1 MRLEEFR
8 RLAETWGADIDR
20 WPADAR
26 GEARKIAATDEGG
39 TILEIERELD
49 FVASAPPQV
58 SRKRA
63 QRAAHAVILQL
74 TAETKRQRPTEW
86 LSRISTWLVPSA
98 SLACS
103 VMLGV
108 AIAMSSPYGDSEMG
122 QNVILSSLFDS
133 GSMAGGLVLR

>member
-26 GEARKIAATDEGG
+26 GEARKIAATGEGG
-39 TILEIERELD
+39 TILELERKLD
-49 FVASAPPQV
+49 MVVGAPAQV
-58 SRKRA
+58 SRERA
-63 QRAAHAVILQL
+63 ERAAHAVILQL
-74 TAETKRQRPTEW
+74 AVEMERKRPTEW
-86 LSRISTWLVPSA
+86 LSRIPAWLVPSA

-108 AIAMSSPYGDSEMG
+108 ALAMSSPNGDAE
-122 QNVILSSLFDS
+122 NVILSSLFDS